1 MGICMQHAN
10 SATPAATP
18 ACSLPIRMAS
28 GSARAVAHSLKTP
41 PVRTDSTRKTNVG
54 FTTDE

>member
-10 SATPAATP
+10 SATPAAAP
-18 ACSLPIRMAS
+18 ACSLPLPMAS

-41 PVRTDSTRKTNVG
+41 PQHG
-54 FTTDE
+54 